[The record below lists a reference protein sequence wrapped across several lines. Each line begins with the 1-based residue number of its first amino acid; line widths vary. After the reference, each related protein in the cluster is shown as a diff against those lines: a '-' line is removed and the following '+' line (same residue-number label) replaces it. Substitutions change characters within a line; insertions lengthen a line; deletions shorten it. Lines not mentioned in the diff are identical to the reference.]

1 MSDRFRRDERGR
13 HARTSGTHRGGN
25 RSPELIAK
33 RRKQDNPAPLCV
45 FIFAR
50 RTIKKL
56 MEVSY
61 IK

>member
-1 MSDRFRRDERGR
+1 MSDRFRRDDRGG
-13 HARTSGTHRGGN
+13 HARTSGTHRDDN
-25 RSPELIAK
+25 RSSELIAK

-50 RTIKKL
+50 RTIEKL
-56 MEVSY
+56 MEVNY